1 MHIRTQEPLKARKNK
16 REVKSRHLEST
27 NYDVINDAT
36 PDGDVTN
43 PDINK
48 TVAETLE
55 VQKHFA
61 QSRIRPIGGLLRVCN
76 MTFTKITL
84 LLVIVISVF
93 GCLFNIKLSER
104 KSTVG
109 NSSSLRLSELLTD
122 HFRKIS
128 FHSAFCSWV
137 NILGINKELC
147 PCMMTEMGWN
157 HNKRLKR
164 RREIL
169 HNTRIRD
176 EGGYWRSGYS
186 HSYFYP
192 RLLRAVITATT
203 DFFPKS
209 DSRVLKLIFCKKK
222 QQITR
227 DGIIFKIMIVNDVN
241 IFRPV
246 TAPPWLRNLRSVNVC
261 KGTFLA
267 GKCLGIY
274 LCLFADF
281 WASSV
286 YYLDIYKINFELE
299 DNFRTLYDLIY
310 LYIYMMFIVRGHLV
324 TGQHSL
330 QKFS

>member
-1 MHIRTQEPLKARKNK
+1 MLKDSSNSGIGLGDHKYSHISNKSALKDSRASKK
-16 REVKSRHLEST
+16 EQKAKVKLSGSAD
-27 NYDVINDAT
+27 YDVINDAT
-36 PDGDVTN
+36 PDGGFTN
-43 PDINK
+43 PDVNRL
-48 TVAETLE
+48 VAETSK

-61 QSRIRPIGGLLRVCN
+61 QTGIRPIGVLLKVCN
-76 MTFTKITL
+76 MTFTKFTL

-109 NSSSLRLSELLTD
+109 NSSSLRLSELLAD
-122 HFRKIS
+122 NFREIA
-128 FHSAFCSWV
+128 FRSAFCSLV

-147 PCMMTEMGWN
+147 SCMMTEMGWN

-164 RREIL
+164 RREML
-169 HNTRIRD
+169 HNTKIRE

-192 RLLRAVITATT
+192 RLLRAVITATS
-203 DFFPKS
+203 DFWPKS

-241 IFRPV
+241 IFRSV

-267 GKCLGIY
+267 GKCLGTY
-274 LCLFADF
+274 LCLFTDF

-286 YYLDIYKINFELE
+286 YYLDIYI
-299 DNFRTLYDLIY
+299 R
-310 LYIYMMFIVRGHLV
+310 
-324 TGQHSL
+324 
-330 QKFS
+330 